1 MKFTKRGV
9 TYVHHCI
16 GSRLSH
22 SQKTLQWPIL
32 ESNTGFHSG
41 QLPPM
46 TRSHTITMK
55 NGNDS
60 IRCRNGLGHLAP
72 PGLTG
77 ERYISHWAT
86 RFGKDSNHNNDDDI
100 INAASNT
107 LPLTIKRKS
116 LFFLTK
122 EINVTT
128 WYSLFSAHTHTQDVF
143 LTSGGEL

>member
-60 IRCRNGLGHLAP
+60 IRRRSSSGHMAP
-72 PGLTG
+72 IGLTR
-77 ERYISHWAT
+77 ERYISRWAT
-86 RFGKDSNHNNDDDI
+86 RFGKDSNPGRQHRRPETSRLNQQCHP
-100 INAASNT
+100 APSN
-107 LPLTIKRKS
+107 IVNRYVAGEGGGNKAHVIS
-116 LFFLTK
+116 L
-122 EINVTT
+122 
-128 WYSLFSAHTHTQDVF
+128 W
-143 LTSGGEL
+143 